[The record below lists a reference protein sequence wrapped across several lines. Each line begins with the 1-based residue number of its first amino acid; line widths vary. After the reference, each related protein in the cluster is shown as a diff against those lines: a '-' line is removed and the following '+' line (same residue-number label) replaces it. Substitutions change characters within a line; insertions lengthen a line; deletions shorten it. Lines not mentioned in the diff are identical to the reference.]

1 MIIFFPPGFII
12 TSADPSF
19 LQSPMSPGHRL
30 KHLDN
35 ATPTQRPDTYTYI
48 QHPPPEQNTASS
60 SRIALDSHPN
70 SGDRAPLKRKE
81 REDDEL
87 VDELE
92 ESEYGE
98 SERMNGGR
106 ETRTS
111 FRQLFEILV
120 SC

>member
-1 MIIFFPPGFII
+1 
-12 TSADPSF
+12 
-19 LQSPMSPGHRL
+19 MSPGHRL
-30 KHLDN
+30 KSLDN
-35 ATPTQRPDTYTYI
+35 IAATPTQRPDTYTYV
-48 QHPPPEQNTASS
+48 QHPLPEQNTASS
-60 SRIALDSHPN
+60 SRTALGPHPN
-70 SGDRAPLKRKE
+70 SGDRALLKRKE
-81 REDDEL
+81 REEDEL

-111 FRQLFEILV
+111 GRHLFEIRV